1 MREMNKYLL
10 TFEAYS
16 ERKKKRIWDQLLKR
30 KKRPFKSVNVEP
42 ETKVRNPDMTI
53 PSSDVGG

>member
-1 MREMNKYLL
+1 MNKYLL

-30 KKRPFKSVNVEP
+30 KKRPLNSVNVEP
-42 ETKVRNPDMTI
+42 ETQERSPDMTI
-53 PSSDVGG
+53 PSADVNG